1 MVGTAELKAPSSSCL
16 FLNGWKMQRRKGSGQ
31 CAPAQLR
38 LGRGFPRTVTV
49 VDFFNSQMQMCER
62 GKMTRIEIAG
72 LAQRGCVV
80 GNIFFSYLQIRL
92 KVFQST

>member
-1 MVGTAELKAPSSSCL
+1 MAGKCSEGREVGS
-16 FLNGWKMQRRKGSGQ
+16 
-31 CAPAQLR
+31 CAPAQR
-38 LGRGFPRTVTV
+38 QPGRTSTQAAATACRGFPRTVTV

-72 LAQRGCVV
+72 LAQRGCIV